1 MNMQNRPRSILGG
14 PVAGQQGIGMTSQR
28 TRERMVQRLGD
39 LGIANLRVL
48 EAMLTIPRH
57 MFVDVAFAQRAY
69 EDAALPIAFN
79 QTISQPYIVARMTEV
94 LVNNL
99 PEKPKVLEI
108 GTGCGYQTAIL
119 ARLVSHVY
127 SIERIAP
134 LLEKTKLRLSE
145 LGVAN
150 ITLKCA
156 DGSFGW
162 SQHAPFDG
170 IIITAAAPQL
180 PPALMKQLAE
190 GGTLVVPEGANTQV
204 LKVYRK
210 REGRVEVEN
219 LEAVRFV
226 PLLGGVER

>member
-1 MNMQNRPRSILGG
+1 VNSEKVR
-14 PVAGQQGIGMTSQR
+14 GIGMTSQR

-39 LGIANLRVL
+39 QGICNLHVL
-48 EAMLTIPRH
+48 DAMLQTPRH
-57 MFVDVAFAQRAY
+57 VFVEEAFAHRAY
-69 EDAALPIAFN
+69 EDDALPISFN

-94 LVNNL
+94 LLAGL
-99 PEKPKVLEI
+99 PDNPRILEI

-119 ARLVSHVY
+119 ARLVQHVF

-134 LLEKTKLRLSE
+134 LLERTRVRFRE
-145 LGVAN
+145 LQIGNVS
-150 ITLKCA
+150 LKCA

-170 IIITAAAPQL
+170 IIVTAAASIVPE
-180 PPALMKQLAE
+180 ALLKQLAS
-190 GGTLVVPEGANTQV
+190 GGTLVVPEGGNIQM

-210 REGRVEVEN
+210 QEEGIEALD

-226 PLLGGVER
+226 PLLSGVER